1 MRSMIRQ
8 WVLIAA
14 VVAVLMAVACGGET
28 VEEQNMPNNFPLATL
43 WYSWF
48 GFDLATGHSIGGL
61 KSSHWNTDAGS
72 YGSRVGVTDE
82 PEYGYYS
89 SDNPAVIAQQLN
101 DMEKAGINTI
111 FVSWF
116 GWGDTNFDGTIDSPE
131 GQAMHRAAIALLDYV
146 STSNA
151 PFKVAIAVEP
161 FMPGSRDLS
170 RANKQKVVDF
180 VYDNIYSAYPAY
192 MFQMDGKDLMIHF
205 DPLDLRETGDARFTF
220 KHWGSINDQNWKT
233 STDFDWLGYP
243 DVSWLDK
250 QIANDGTL
258 ILFPRFDEYW
268 AQVMG
273 HTFAYPVRRVDPLME
288 ERVYE
293 QAWQVAVD
301 NKPDINLL
309 IVYSWNEHGDHS
321 AIEPTKEA
329 THIAAGRVLIEKTS
343 EYFRQFLAGRNIETY
358 ADLWKQPG
366 DMKRV

>member
-1 MRSMIRQ
+1 MIRL
-8 WVLIAA
+8 WFLTIA
-14 VVAVLMAVACGGET
+14 VVMLLAAACGDT
-28 VEEQNMPNNFPLATL
+28 VEKEPSPNDFPLATL

-48 GFDLATGHSIGGL
+48 GFDLETGESIGGL

-82 PEYGYYS
+82 PEYGYYA
-89 SDNPAVIAQQLN
+89 SDDSAVIAQQLA
-101 DMEKAGINTI
+101 DMEEAGINTI

-116 GWGDTNFDGTIDSPE
+116 GWGDTDFDGVIDSPE
-131 GQAMHRAAIALLDYV
+131 GQAMNRAVIALLDYL
-146 STSNA
+146 SENNA

-161 FMPGSRDLS
+161 FMHGSASLS
-170 RANKQKVVDF
+170 LANKQQIVDYL
-180 VYDNIYSAYPAY
+180 YDSIYSVYSPFV
-192 MFQMDGKDLMIHF
+192 FQMDGKDLMIHF

-220 KHWGSINDQNWKT
+220 KHWGSINDQNWKA

-250 QIANDGTL
+250 QIADDGTL

-273 HTFAYPVRRVDPLME
+273 HTFAYPVRRVDPLLQ
-288 ERVYE
+288 ERIYE
-293 QAWQVAVD
+293 RAWQVAVD

-321 AIEPTKEA
+321 AIEPTKET

-343 EYFRQFLAGRNIETY
+343 EYYRQFLAG
-358 ADLWKQPG
+358 DQPS
-366 DMKRV
+366 R